1 MSALGL
7 KRTWKHVRAMSA
19 LPPKADIAIGM
30 SALCSKAD
38 SCSAARKLL
47 DYLVG
52 NREQRRVYVVAAAV
66 TDVGPTAPPSAA

>member
-1 MSALGL
+1 
-7 KRTWKHVRAMSA
+7 MSA
-19 LPPKADIAIGM
+19 LPPIADIAERNWDVRFVP
-30 SALCSKAD
+30 KAD

-66 TDVGPTAPPSAA
+66 TDVDPTAPPSAA